1 MGESDKQSG
10 TRLFSGFFGK
20 SDKREK
26 HQFLHSFEVKEEQL
40 VFVGGS
46 KYESI
51 PFDQVESMTYQPRDD
66 DWQEVGIKILQK
78 GTLNYYLNSDV
89 EHIQE
94 AVDKVNHHL
103 EPVQPICKFI
113 LSAKQGSLS
122 GKD

>member
-1 MGESDKQSG
+1 MGENDNQKG
-10 TRLFSGFFGK
+10 LGLFSGFFAKSGK
-20 SDKREK
+20 IQK
-26 HQFLHSFEVKEEQL
+26 HQLFHSFEVKEERL
-40 VFVGGS
+40 VFMGGS

-51 PFDQVESMTYQPRDD
+51 PFDQVESMAYQPRDD
-66 DWQEVGIKILQK
+66 DWQEVSIKVLNK
-78 GTLNYYLNSDV
+78 GTLNYYLNSDI
-89 EHIQE
+89 EQLQQ

>member
-1 MGESDKQSG
+1 MGERSNQKGMS
-10 TRLFSGFFGK
+10 LFSGFFAKLDK
-20 SDKREK
+20 SQK
-26 HQFLHSFEVKEEQL
+26 HQFFHSFEVIEEQL

-46 KYESI
+46 KYEPI
-51 PFDQVESMTYQPRDD
+51 PFDQVESITYQPRDD
-66 DWQEVGIKILQK
+66 DWQEVSIKILEK
-78 GTLNYYLNSDV
+78 GTLNYYLNSDI
-89 EHIQE
+89 EHLQV